1 MREAI
6 VHLSKGSSMIIGN
19 SFHTYNLN
27 NALQTIQNA
36 TKPVEKTAPINGD
49 APRQN
54 TQQQDNDSSLD
65 SLGQGQLI

>member
-1 MREAI
+1 MN
-6 VHLSKGSSMIIGN
+6 IGN

-36 TKPVEKTAPINGD
+36 TKPVERTAPINGD

-54 TQQQDNDSSLD
+54 TQQQTTPRPWIL
-65 SLGQGQLI
+65 LGKAG